1 MRLNI
6 GKYYRTLNIGM
17 HRETNMEMQGHT
29 GLITDTETKTEWMTA
44 LFLHKRAIRKQD
56 TAG

>member
-6 GKYYRTLNIGM
+6 GKYYRRLNIGM
-17 HRETNMEMQGHT
+17 QRETNIEMQGHT

-44 LFLHKRAIRKQD
+44 LFLHKRAIRK
-56 TAG
+56 